1 MGRTLSVTLNCGF
14 KMSRKQYHDH
24 RNALVGPETLGYLAS
39 KSDVINTT
47 YNPPLYLKRVY
58 IMTTQARTNVAVMK
72 TLDYNERQ
80 VAARNLKNNDAS
92 IQEIAKQLDIP
103 ESSVRSLLT

>member
-1 MGRTLSVTLNCGF
+1 
-14 KMSRKQYHDH
+14 
-24 RNALVGPETLGYLAS
+24 
-39 KSDVINTT
+39 
-47 YNPPLYLKRVY
+47 
-58 IMTTQARTNVAVMK
+58 MTTQDRTNVAVMK

-80 VAARNLKNNDAS
+80 VVARNLKNNDAS